1 MKSPLVRPGD
11 DVDIMVIRETFNF
24 RQKLTVA
31 LKNHYSEDM
40 FDVVSKMLE
49 RDSSHRVTAKVIII
63 GYGLQCKCSWHSI
76 VVC

>member
-1 MKSPLVRPGD
+1 MRPGD
-11 DVDIMVIRETFNF
+11 DNDIMVIRETLKASF

-31 LKNHYSEDM
+31 LKCNYSEDM

-49 RDSSHRVTAKVIII
+49 RDPSHRVTAKVIII